1 MKLGLTSLQTSY
13 IPEKLKV
20 KVSPSYKIKGKID
33 RKHEVAIILPTYC
46 EAGNIKK
53 LIEQIENLK
62 IDPLILVIDDSSPDG
77 TSKIVENLQKK
88 YSNILLLIRPGKM
101 GLGTAI
107 TDAFKVIL
115 SLKNKPKYIVTM
127 DADFSHNPNDVP
139 RLVSLARRGYDLVLG
154 SRYCLGGKVEK
165 WSPIRILISKIAN
178 KFASIILNAKINDC
192 TSGFRCYSI
201 RFIKAVTKNLH
212 SQTYEIQIE
221 TVRQAAKNGF
231 FTVEIPITFVNR
243 KIGKSKL
250 TLNEIKQF
258 LLFMMKVNLEH
269 YFAIRMDKLVMLA
282 QSQLRKVSI
291 DSLNSPFLS
300 YVENAKRLAQL

>member
-1 MKLGLTSLQTSY
+1 MRLRPASSQTSY
-13 IPEKLKV
+13 IPEKPKV
-20 KVSPSYKIKGKID
+20 KVSSSYKIKGKID
-33 RKHEVAIILPTYC
+33 RKHEVAIVLPTYC

-53 LIEQIENLK
+53 LIERIENLK

-88 YSNILLLIRPGKM
+88 YSNILLLIRPSKM

-107 TDAFKVIL
+107 TDAFKIIL
-115 SLKNKPKYIVTM
+115 SLKNKPKYVITM
-127 DADFSHNPNDVP
+127 DADFSHNPNDIL
-139 RLVSLARRGYDLVLG
+139 RLLSLARRGYDLVLG

-231 FTVEIPITFVNR
+231 FATEIPITFVNR

-258 LLFMMKVNLEH
+258 LLFMMKMNLER
-269 YFAIRMDKLVMLA
+269 YFTIQMDKLVMLV
-282 QSQLRKVSI
+282 QSQLRKANI

-300 YVENAKRLAQL
+300 YVEYIKRLT

>member
-1 MKLGLTSLQTSY
+1 MRLRPASSQTSY
-13 IPEKLKV
+13 VPEKPKV
-20 KVSPSYKIKGKID
+20 KVSSSYKIKGKID
-33 RKHEVAIILPTYC
+33 RKHEVAIVLPTYC

-53 LIEQIENLK
+53 LIERIENLK

-88 YSNILLLIRPGKM
+88 YSNILLLIRPSKM

-107 TDAFKVIL
+107 TDAFKIIL
-115 SLKNKPKYIVTM
+115 SLKNKPKYVITM
-127 DADFSHNPNDVP
+127 DADFSHNPNDIL
-139 RLVSLARRGYDLVLG
+139 RLLSLARRGYDLVLG

-178 KFASIILNAKINDC
+178 KFASIILNTKMNDC

-201 RFIKAVTKNLH
+201 KFIKAVTKNLH

-231 FTVEIPITFVNR
+231 FTAEIPITFVNR

-258 LLFMMKVNLEH
+258 LLFMMKVNFEH
-269 YFAIRMDKLVMLA
+269 YFAIQMGKLAMLA
-282 QSQLRKVSI
+282 QNQLRKVNM

-300 YVENAKRLAQL
+300 YVEYIKRLT